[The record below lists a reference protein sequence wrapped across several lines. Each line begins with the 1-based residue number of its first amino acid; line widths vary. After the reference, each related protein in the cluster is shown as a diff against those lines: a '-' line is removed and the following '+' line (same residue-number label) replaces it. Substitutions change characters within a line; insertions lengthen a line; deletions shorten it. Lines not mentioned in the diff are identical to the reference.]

1 MNRRKPRGTAA
12 ARAGSKPTAKGY
24 DDRVRPITFI
34 ASILIAGFAA
44 AAGPRAQELRLPDL
58 GSSAEAIATPEE
70 LRRYGRQLLGSF
82 RDAGMLFDDPLLDEY
97 MQALG
102 YRLVANADRPDLH
115 FKFFLLKD
123 RTVNAFA
130 APGGYIGTFAGMIL
144 MAQSEDELAAVTAHE
159 IAHITQNHSLR
170 GMESASKASIPIML
184 GMLAAMIAA
193 SQSGSASSGDA
204 AQAAIMGG
212 MGLMQQAQINY
223 TRANEYEA
231 DRVGMQTLSRS
242 GYDPGA
248 VASLWGRMLRQSR
261 NYGLSPP
268 EILRTHPVETTRIA
282 EAKARADA
290 ADPAVRIERPDP
302 SGQRALDDRFELFQE
317 RIRVLLETG
326 NDNLVGNYR
335 EQLREAPDDPFLRYG
350 LAHALVRQEHWRE
363 AARLVESLL
372 ADHPDTL
379 AFNLLA
385 AEIDGR
391 TGREQQARE
400 RYAALNARHP
410 DRPAVV
416 APYAELLLRHGDAD
430 DARQAARL
438 LRPLVD
444 RDSDHAQVY
453 ALIGRAYELGGD
465 RTRAAEA
472 HALAAAYNGRFE
484 DSLVQFER
492 LQRRDDLDYYQR
504 ARVEARITELM
515 PIVLEIRRRGLRPVG
530 AG

>member
-1 MNRRKPRGTAA
+1 MVN
-12 ARAGSKPTAKGY
+12 GY
-24 DDRVRPITFI
+24 DDPVRIFPFI
-34 ASILIAGFAA
+34 VGGLLGVLSGATA
-44 AAGPRAQELRLPDL
+44 PRAQDLSLPDL

-82 RDAGMLFDDPLLDEY
+82 RDAGLLFDDPLLDEY

-102 YRLVANADRPDLH
+102 YRLVGNANRPDLH

-130 APGGYIGTFAGMIL
+130 APGGYIGTYAGMVL
-144 MAQSEDELAAVTAHE
+144 MVENEDELAAVTAHE

-184 GMLAAMIAA
+184 GMLAAIIAA
-193 SQSGSASSGDA
+193 SQSGSNSSGDA

-231 DRVGMQTLSRS
+231 DRVGIQTLSRS
-242 GYDPGA
+242 GFDPGA
-248 VASLWGRMLRQSR
+248 VASLWSRMLRQSR

-268 EILRTHPVETTRIA
+268 EILRTHPVGTTRIA

-290 ADPAVRIERPDP
+290 IATDAVVARPDP
-302 SGQRALDDRFELFQE
+302 AGLRALDNRFELFQE
-317 RIRVLLETG
+317 RIRVLLEAG
-326 NDNLVGNYR
+326 NDNLVANYR
-335 EQLREAPDDPFLRYG
+335 EQLARDPANPFLRYG
-350 LAHALVRQEHWRE
+350 LAHALVRREHWLE
-363 AARLVESLL
+363 AGRLVAALL
-372 ADHPDTL
+372 EDHPDTL
-379 AFNLLA
+379 AFGLLA

-391 TGREQQARE
+391 TDREAQARE
-400 RYAALNARHP
+400 RYAALNDRHP
-410 DRPAVV
+410 DRPAVL
-416 APYAELLLRHGDAD
+416 APYAELLLRHGDPD
-430 DARQAARL
+430 DARLAARL
-438 LRPLVD
+438 LRPLID
-444 RDSDHAQVY
+444 RDSDHAQLY
-453 ALIGRAYELGGD
+453 TLIGRAYELGGD

-515 PIVLEIRRRGLRPVG
+515 PIVLEIRRRNLRPVG
-530 AG
+530 TG